1 MSKKLA
7 SLIYILTFGFM
18 TQIGFASTTGPLET
32 ACYKAQTTEKLFI
45 EAHKNSPGYNVKNAT
60 QSMHNDLQMCLNS
73 PKTKAEIEANRQA
86 ATERRAQAEAAARE
100 AAERQ
105 AAAAREAAEK
115 QAAAPREETERNA
128 AGTRE
133 RIDNCI
139 AACNHVKNG
148 KLVIPD
154 EKERA
159 ACVSNCK

>member
-1 MSKKLA
+1 
-7 SLIYILTFGFM
+7 
-18 TQIGFASTTGPLET
+18 
-32 ACYKAQTTEKLFI
+32 
-45 EAHKNSPGYNVKNAT
+45 
-60 QSMHNDLQMCLNS
+60 MHNDLQMCLNS

-105 AAAAREAAEK
+105 AAAARE
-115 QAAAPREETERNA
+115 ETERKA

>member
-1 MSKKLA
+1 MSKKLT

-18 TQIGFASTTGPLET
+18 TQIGFASTSGPLAT
-32 ACYKAQTTEKLFI
+32 RC
-45 EAHKNSPGYNVKNAT
+45 KNAAADKKSELKKRKIKDSRIENT
-60 QSMHNDLQMCLNS
+60 ALGNIADEERKCLNN
-73 PKTKAEIEANRQA
+73 PDVKAEIEAA
-86 ATERRAQAEAAARE
+86 EHAKAQAEAAARE

-105 AAAAREAAEK
+105 AAAARE
-115 QAAAPREETERNA
+115 ETERKA

>member
-32 ACYKAQTTEKLFI
+32 ACYNAQTTEKSFI
-45 EAHKNSPGYNVKNAT
+45 EAHKNSPGYNAKKAT
-60 QSMHNDLQMCLNS
+60 ESMHNDLQMCLNS

-105 AAAAREAAEK
+105 AAAARE
-115 QAAAPREETERNA
+115 ETERKA